1 MNADTQRRWLRWI
14 PAAAVPAV
22 VAVGLLASG
31 ATAGSPPPPA
41 TPEQVLALAA
51 AHTARQFSGTMEQS
65 SDLGLPSIPGQA
77 LGAAKGSASFGS
89 EAALLELLT
98 SAHTAKV
105 YADGP
110 ARERVQVLD
119 QLAERDAV
127 RNGSDLWTYD
137 SAAHA
142 VTHATLPSTAAAA
155 PPSAAAVSPDQLAQR
170 RLAAAGPSTAVS
182 LAQPATV
189 AGHSAYTLVLTPKA
203 AGALVASVRI
213 AVEAQTGLP
222 LAVDVYAK
230 GQDAAAFH
238 AAFTQ
243 LTLAAP
249 DASVFAFTPPA
260 GANVTQQQLPSATGQ
275 HRQAT
280 GQHAPAAGTSQG
292 WDSIAVIPADKVPAG
307 LKDQPLMKQLAV
319 PAKGG
324 RVIST
329 SLFTL
334 LLTDDGRVLAGAVP
348 AAALE
353 AAAAR

>member
-22 VAVGLLASG
+22 VAVGLFASG

-51 AHTARQFSGTMEQS
+51 GHSARQFSGTVEQS

-77 LGAAKGSASFGS
+77 LGAAKGSTSFGS
-89 EAALLELLT
+89 EAAMLELLT

-110 ARERVQVLD
+110 TRERVQVLD

-137 SAAHA
+137 SSAHA
-142 VTHATLPSTAAAA
+142 VTHAALPSAAAA
-155 PPSAAAVSPDQLAQR
+155 AVPNAAAVSPDQLAQR
-170 RLAAAGPSTAVS
+170 LLAAAGPSTAVS

-203 AGALVASVRI
+203 AGTLVASVRI

-260 GANVTQQQLPSATGQ
+260 GAKVTQQQLPAPAQ
-275 HRQAT
+275 HRQAKA
-280 GQHAPAAGTSQG
+280 QHAPAAAAPRG
-292 WDSIAVIPADKVPAG
+292 WDAITVIPADKVPAG
-307 LKDQPLMKQLAV
+307 LKDQPLMKQLA
-319 PAKGG
+319 ALAAGG

-329 SLFTL
+329 SLFTVL
-334 LLTDDGRVLAGAVP
+334 LLDDGRVLAGAVP
-348 AAALE
+348 ATALE